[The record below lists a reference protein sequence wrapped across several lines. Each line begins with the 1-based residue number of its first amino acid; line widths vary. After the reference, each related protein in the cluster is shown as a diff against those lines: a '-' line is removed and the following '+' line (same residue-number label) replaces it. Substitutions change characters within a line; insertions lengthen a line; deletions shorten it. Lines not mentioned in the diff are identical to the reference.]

1 MNRLLDSKYIAFS
14 LAGLTATVIFLL
26 IIMPAEKDL
35 GGVIKLV
42 FLHGAL
48 VQTGLLGFAAAGILG
63 LYYLIRKK
71 ESICSW
77 CLAVQKTSV
86 ILWILYSL
94 SSMVVT
100 YMAWGVAVAWDEP
113 RVRASVNIL
122 IVSMA
127 FLILTL
133 WVHHKIFTAMINIIM
148 ALLAWFLVKRAVIVQ
163 HPFDPIGTSDSAAFK
178 IYFILVFVIV
188 ILAAVQSVRWLYHK
202 DKKLIKDKI

>member
-1 MNRLLDSKYIAFS
+1 MNRLLDSKYIPFHF
-14 LAGLTATVIFLL
+14 AGLSALVVFLL
-26 IIMPAEKDL
+26 IIMPSEKEL

-42 FLHGAL
+42 FVHAAL
-48 VQTGLLGFAAAGILG
+48 VQAGLLGFAAAGILG

-86 ILWILYSL
+86 ILWVLYIL

-113 RVRASVNIL
+113 RVRASANIL
-122 IVSMA
+122 IVCMV
-127 FLILTL
+127 FLGLTL

-148 ALLAWFLVKRAVIVQ
+148 AVLAWFLVKSAVIVQ
-163 HPFDPIGTSDSAAFK
+163 HPFNPIGTSDSATFK
-178 IYFILVFVIV
+178 IYFISVFAII
-188 ILAAVQSVRWLYHK
+188 ILAAVQTVRWLYY
-202 DKKLIKDKI
+202 KDKI